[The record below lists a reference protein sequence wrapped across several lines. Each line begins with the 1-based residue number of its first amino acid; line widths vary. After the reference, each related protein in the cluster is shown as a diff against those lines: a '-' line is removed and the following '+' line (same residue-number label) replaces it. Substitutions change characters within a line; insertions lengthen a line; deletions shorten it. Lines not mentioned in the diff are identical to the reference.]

1 MKIHFIVTLFSKSSL
16 RDFFNLIISEFPIEF
31 EIGMVEVNDLEFKTS
46 EFMAPYFETYGDFG
60 VRSKK
65 DSTIHLA
72 FVYCR
77 EVKIY
82 SNKDDSREVIRVI
95 GSCNYSENV
104 FNHYIQLSKRE
115 EVFFSYI
122 ANGNYWFEQGRLR
135 HSEEN
140 KVERELYS
148 VQSGFL
154 GRIFGKSEE
163 KLKEKLLN
171 LIYKYPGTSASR
183 ISGYFNYEGNQTM
196 YFGPEFYHFIPKDFI
211 LNFKDAYCIEQLP
224 NDIIRMQLYERLEDA
239 NDPISQ
245 NRQRSFRHYF
255 KMVDHIDQNKI
266 DYEEWPWLK
275 DDSNFGVKIQHFQFP
290 RMYIAI
296 TSTLSNL
303 MDVLQ
308 INDWQSDQ
316 DWNKAVELT
325 GDEKILFISPEY
337 EGWVWIG
344 GECLFND
351 IKDLYKDKLLQE
363 LSKRFGEVCSWIYIS
378 INDVHEIRW
387 YKDGKLHRAIH
398 HCGEDG
404 RFAHKEDLTES
415 ELEMVNKYVNQLKKM
430 KLKITEKK
438 RSQIAKSIII
448 NNMEPIFNSWCPN
461 IIELKEQESFR
472 SKQCYT
478 MNYKSFYKA
487 ILKGK

>member
-1 MKIHFIVTLFSKSSL
+1 MEISFCITLFSTSSL
-16 RDFFNLIISEFPIEF
+16 KDLFNQIIPNAPIEF
-31 EIGMVEVNDLEFKTS
+31 EVGTIGINDIEFKIN
-46 EFMAPYFETYGDFG
+46 EFIAPFIENYCEL
-60 VRSKK
+60 VIRSKK
-65 DSTIHLA
+65 NHHIKWRFEYYKD
-72 FVYCR
+72 
-77 EVKIY
+77 EKIF
-82 SNKDDSREVIRVI
+82 SNRGVSREVIRVFC
-95 GSCNYSENV
+95 SCEYSVTVCN
-104 FNHYIQLSKRE
+104 FYNLLSKKE
-115 EVFFSYI
+115 EVIFSYI
-122 ANGNYWFEQGRLR
+122 ADGNYEFEQGQLR

-140 KVERELYS
+140 KLERELYS

-154 GRIFGKSEE
+154 GKIFGKSEE
-163 KLKEKLLN
+163 KLKEELLN

-183 ISGYFNYEGNQTM
+183 ISGYFNYVGNQTM

-224 NDIIRMQLYERLEDA
+224 NDIIRMQLYERLQDA
-239 NDPISQ
+239 NDPLSQ
-245 NRQRSFRHYF
+245 DSQRSFRQYF

-275 DDSNFGVKIQHFQFP
+275 DDSNFEVKIQHYQFP

-296 TSTLSNL
+296 TSTVSNL
-303 MDVLQ
+303 MKVLQ
-308 INDWQSDQ
+308 TDTLNSDLE
-316 DWNKAVELT
+316 WNKAVELT
-325 GDEKILFISPEY
+325 SDETRLFISPEH

-387 YKDGKLHRAIH
+387 YKDGNLHRAIH

-461 IIELKEQESFR
+461 IIELKELESFR

-487 ILKGK
+487 ILKDK